1 MKIQRRA
8 EHTPMPWANGRGTSY
23 EIASNRNS
31 EGLWTWRLAMA
42 PVNEDGPFS
51 RIECV
56 NRSLVVVEG
65 VGMNL
70 SVDRK
75 KVQCE
80 PLQVV
85 QFRGEAI
92 TEASLIDGPILDIN
106 LMVRRN
112 DATGTM
118 QIIDHAEQTLEASIV
133 VATSGSAMVICDGA
147 EVNLDQYDALIE
159 CDAHKISLKS
169 GTVCAVNV
177 GSR

>member
-1 MKIQRRA
+1 
-8 EHTPMPWANGRGTSY
+8 
-23 EIASNRNS
+23 
-31 EGLWTWRLAMA
+31 MA

-65 VGMNL
+65 AGMNL

-75 KVQCE
+75 KVQCG

-85 QFRGEAI
+85 QFRGEAV
-92 TEASLIDGPILDIN
+92 TEAALIDGHILDIN

-118 QIIDHAEQTLEASIV
+118 QIIGNAEQTLEASIV
-133 VATSGSAMVICDGA
+133 VAISGPAVVFCDGA
-147 EVNLDQYDALIE
+147 EVNLEQYDALIE

-169 GTVCAVNV
+169 GTFCAVNV

>member
-1 MKIQRRA
+1 
-8 EHTPMPWANGRGTSY
+8 
-23 EIASNRNS
+23 
-31 EGLWTWRLAMA
+31 MA

-65 VGMNL
+65 AGMNL

-75 KVQCE
+75 KVQCR
-80 PLQVV
+80 PLHVV
-85 QFRGEAI
+85 QFRGEAV

-118 QIIDHAEQTLEASIV
+118 QIINHAEQLPEASIV
-133 VATSGSAMVICDGA
+133 VAISGPAMVICDGA

>member
-1 MKIQRRA
+1 
-8 EHTPMPWANGRGTSY
+8 MPWANGMGTSY

-51 RIECV
+51 RVECV

-65 VGMNL
+65 AGMNL

-75 KVQCE
+75 KIQCE

-85 QFRGEAI
+85 QFRGEAV

-112 DATGTM
+112 DATGSM
-118 QIIDHAEQTLEASIV
+118 QIIDRAEQLPEASIV
-133 VATSGSAMVICDGA
+133 VAISGPAMVICDGE
-147 EVNLDQYDALIE
+147 EVSLDQYDALID
-159 CDAHKISLKS
+159 CGAHKISLKS
-169 GTVCAVNV
+169 GTLCVVNV
-177 GSR
+177 GRR

>member
-31 EGLWTWRLAMA
+31 DDFWTWRLAMA

-56 NRSLVVVEG
+56 NRSLTVVEG
-65 VGMNL
+65 AGMNL
-70 SVDRK
+70 SIDRK
-75 KVQCE
+75 TVHCE

-85 QFRGEAI
+85 QFRGEAV
-92 TEASLIDGPILDIN
+92 TEAALIDGPILDIN

-112 DATGTM
+112 DASGFM
-118 QIIDHAEQTLEASIV
+118 QIIDFAGQQLEASIV
-133 VATSGSAMVICDGA
+133 VAISGPASMFCDGMLVSL
-147 EVNLDQYDALIE
+147 EQYDALID
-159 CDAHKISLKS
+159 CDAHEVSLKS
-169 GTVCAVNV
+169 GIVCAVKIGN
-177 GSR
+177 R

>member
-1 MKIQRRA
+1 
-8 EHTPMPWANGRGTSY
+8 
-23 EIASNRNS
+23 
-31 EGLWTWRLAMA
+31 MA

-106 LMVRRN
+106 LMVRRKN
-112 DATGTM
+112 ATGTM
-118 QIIDHAEQTLEASIV
+118 QIIDHEEQTLEASIV
-133 VATSGSAMVICDGA
+133 VAISGPAMVICDGA

>member
-1 MKIQRRA
+1 
-8 EHTPMPWANGRGTSY
+8 
-23 EIASNRNS
+23 
-31 EGLWTWRLAMA
+31 
-42 PVNEDGPFS
+42 
-51 RIECV
+51 
-56 NRSLVVVEG
+56 
-65 VGMNL
+65 MNL

-75 KVQCE
+75 KIQCE

-85 QFRGEAI
+85 QFRGEAV

-118 QIIDHAEQTLEASIV
+118 QIINHAEQLPEASIV
-133 VATSGSAMVICDGA
+133 VAISGPAMVICDGA

>member
-1 MKIQRRA
+1 
-8 EHTPMPWANGRGTSY
+8 MPWANGRGTSY

-65 VGMNL
+65 AGMKL
-70 SVDRK
+70 LVDRK
-75 KVQCE
+75 NVQCE

-85 QFRGEAI
+85 QFRGEAV

-112 DATGTM
+112 DAIGTM
-118 QIIDHAEQTLEASIV
+118 QIIDHAEQLLEASMV
-133 VATSGSAMVICDGA
+133 VAISGPAVVICDDA
-147 EVNLDQYDALIE
+147 EVRLEQYDALIE
-159 CDAHKISLKS
+159 CDAHKVSLKS
-169 GTVCAVNV
+169 GTVCAVSV

>member
-1 MKIQRRA
+1 VKIQRRA
-8 EHTPMPWANGRGTSY
+8 EHTAMPWANGRGTSH
-23 EIASNRNS
+23 EIASNRNC

-42 PVNEDGPFS
+42 PVNDDGPFS
-51 RIECV
+51 RIDCV
-56 NRSLVVVEG
+56 NRSLVVIEG
-65 VGMNL
+65 AGMNL

-85 QFRGEAI
+85 QFRGEAV

-112 DATGTM
+112 DATGNM
-118 QIIDHAEQTLEASIV
+118 KILDNAEQAIEASIV
-133 VATSGSAMVICDGA
+133 VAIGGPAVVFCDGA
-147 EVNLDQYDALIE
+147 EVNLEQYDALIE

>member
-1 MKIQRRA
+1 
-8 EHTPMPWANGRGTSY
+8 
-23 EIASNRNS
+23 
-31 EGLWTWRLAMA
+31 MA

-65 VGMNL
+65 AGMNL

-75 KVQCE
+75 KVQCR
-80 PLQVV
+80 PLHVV
-85 QFRGEAI
+85 QFRGEAV
-92 TEASLIDGPILDIN
+92 TEATLIDGPILDIN

-133 VATSGSAMVICDGA
+133 VATSGLAMVICDGT
-147 EVNLDQYDALIE
+147 EVNLDQYDALIA